1 MPVLINKEVLEKCQA
16 GDREGFRALFEAY
29 RERVYGI
36 ALYFAGDTASA
47 KDVAQE
53 VFLKLFTCIKQY
65 RGDASFDTWLYR
77 LVVNCC
83 IDERRKRRRFLPLDF
98 LLGRT
103 SMERDAATE
112 HNHLRVEISD
122 VVQLA
127 VQKLKPKLRVPI
139 ILRYVEELSYE
150 QIAAVL
156 GCSQGTVA
164 SRLNRAHR
172 ALARRLGHLLDRT
185 ASGRT
190 ASEKSHVV

>member
-1 MPVLINKEVLEKCQA
+1 
-16 GDREGFRALFEAY
+16 
-29 RERVYGI
+29 
-36 ALYFAGDTASA
+36 
-47 KDVAQE
+47 
-53 VFLKLFTCIKQY
+53 
-65 RGDASFDTWLYR
+65 
-77 LVVNCC
+77 
-83 IDERRKRRRFLPLDF
+83 
-98 LLGRT
+98 
-103 SMERDAATE
+103 MERDAATE